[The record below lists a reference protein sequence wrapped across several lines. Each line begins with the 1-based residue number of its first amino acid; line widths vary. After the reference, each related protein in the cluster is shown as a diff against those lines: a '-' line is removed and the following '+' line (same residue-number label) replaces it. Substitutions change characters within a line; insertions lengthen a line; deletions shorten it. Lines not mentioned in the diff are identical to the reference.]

1 MKFILKLL
9 VYVFCHEYLKTIVYS
24 LENEMERWE
33 FTVKQ
38 PEFLDISDLKLTN
51 KINDVVIVIDYL
63 SIVGLQV
70 NRKHI
75 KLSSFGFS
83 SFLFNVF
90 ICRYKAKYFKK
101 LKRENKQKMNEFI
114 FKTEKSN
121 PEDFI
126 WWVKHY

>member
-9 VYVFCHEYLKTIVYS
+9 VYVFCHEYLKSIVYS

-33 FTVKQ
+33 FIVKR
-38 PEFLDISDLKLTN
+38 PEYLDISDLKLTN
-51 KINDVVIVIDYL
+51 KMNDVVIHIDCINFVVL
-63 SIVGLQV
+63 TV
-70 NRKHI
+70 NGKHI

-83 SFLFNVF
+83 SFLFNDF

-101 LKRENKQKMNEFI
+101 LKRENKQRIDEFK

-126 WWVKHY
+126 